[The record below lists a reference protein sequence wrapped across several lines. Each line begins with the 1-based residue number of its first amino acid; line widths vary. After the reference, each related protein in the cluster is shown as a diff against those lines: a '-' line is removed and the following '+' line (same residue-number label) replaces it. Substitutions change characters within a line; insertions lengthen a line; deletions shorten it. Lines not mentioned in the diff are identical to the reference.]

1 MSEYSIWVL
10 EYAYVP
16 NYHVSGIIYGAHNQ
30 GYRKLPYCY
39 ALIKGDGHVAMVD
52 VGYNHTEYGKVLGE
66 RFGVEGWQSPEYVL
80 GKCGVRP
87 EDVDTVFVTHGHFD
101 HFGNVDAFPNAK
113 FYIQEREIAKWVWA
127 MSLPERMHWMMGAV
141 DPGDILRA
149 VKLAKEG
156 RLVCVDGDMEDVL
169 PGIDLHAAY
178 DTHTFGS
185 MYVTVRNDGAA
196 LSSDTWVLAGDLIYV
211 YENLKGDG
219 KAVDAGEIYIP
230 VGLAVGSQANLVL
243 TTEDIMKS
251 VNYDYRRV
259 IPVHEERLKDE
270 FPSTVCRLGLR
281 LTEICVAQ
289 GEASKVHGK

>member
-1 MSEYSIWVL
+1 MSNYSIWVL

-39 ALIKGDGHVAMVD
+39 ALIKGNNHIAMVD
-52 VGYNHTEYGKVLGE
+52 VGYNHIDHGKVLGE

-87 EDVDTVFVTHGHFD
+87 EDVDTIFITHGHFD
-101 HFGNVDAFPNAK
+101 HFGNADAFPNAK

-141 DPGDILRA
+141 DPADILRA
-149 VKLAKEG
+149 VKLTQEG
-156 RLVCVDGDMEDVL
+156 RLVCIDGDMENVL

-185 MYVTVRNDGAA
+185 MYVTVRNDGKPT
-196 LSSDTWVLAGDLIYV
+196 SSDAWVLAGDLIYV
-211 YENLKGDG
+211 YENLKGIG
-219 KAVDAGEIYIP
+219 ADADAKQIYTP
-230 VGLAVGSQANLVL
+230 VGLAVGSQTNLVL

-270 FPSTVCRLGLR
+270 FSSAICKRGLR
-281 LTEICVAQ
+281 LTEIVIGK
-289 GEASKVHGK
+289 GETTKINS